1 MKRKTVLK
9 RLYPKIKSFS
19 QVTSEH
25 ECFMMKNEDGSYI
38 KESILFRNDDK
49 ALYKI
54 PKDYGQGIKI
64 EYDGKMVTSIKYNPT
79 RQYKKC
85 NVELTDFKCYGN
97 YHCYGKVYVEGCTWN
112 IDGTTTNL
120 TSSVLSKN
128 YPEARHSISW
138 DIYKILTESDIVEG
152 KGDWEGYESGHQ
164 CARFESVTE
173 LILAAVYTVLD
184 RVEGPLIFYVGA
196 SYTLPDKKDLLFVVD
211 ENDNVKLRSDLKNIL
226 SK

>member
-49 ALYKI
+49 TPYKI
-54 PKDYGQGIKI
+54 SKDYGRGINI

-79 RQYKKC
+79 KQYKKC
-85 NVELTDFKCYGN
+85 NVELTDFKYYGN

-112 IDGTTTNL
+112 IDGTTTNM
-120 TSSVLSKN
+120 TSSELSKN

-164 CARFESVTE
+164 CSRFESVTE
-173 LILAAVYTVLD
+173 LILSAVYTILD

-196 SYTLPDKKDLLFVVD
+196 SYVLPDKKDLLFVVD